1 MLQATRAYR
10 AGRHTAF
17 SLSPRLGYTAAMAL
31 RVHID
36 TDCGVDDAL
45 ALAMLARARDV
56 VEVGSVSAVFGNT
69 YVDQA
74 AANARGVLRLAGCAA
89 EVYIGAGSGLA
100 RRRVERMRPA
110 HGIDGLNGLGFS
122 QRWKLPELDRGHG
135 SSLLAFVARRKIT
148 GLFLGP
154 LTNLAQGLLED
165 PAAFRAWKPT
175 IMAGAFAVEGKAAG
189 GADFN
194 SWSDP
199 EALQRVLE
207 AGVRPRL
214 MPMDITSRVTLGR
227 AALEA
232 GSAACGSPLSQRLA
246 RAAGPY
252 MDFHRQVWGVADGC
266 HPHDAVAAA
275 SLIAPDA
282 FTFEPARL
290 RVAIDGLRQG
300 RIDRIDGEPNAEV
313 CVDLDVAAVETL
325 IRATLFGGAAV
336 GA

>member
-1 MLQATRAYR
+1 MT
-10 AGRHTAF
+10 F
-17 SLSPRLGYTAAMAL
+17 

-45 ALAMLARARDV
+45 ALAMLARARDIL
-56 VEVGSVSAVFGNT
+56 EVGSVSAVFGNT

-74 AANARGVLRLAGCAA
+74 AANARGVLRLAGCGA

-100 RRRVERMRPA
+100 KRRVERMRPA
-110 HGIDGLNGLGFS
+110 HGVDGLNGAGFS

-135 SSLLAFVARRKIT
+135 TSLLAFVARRQIT

-165 PAAFRAWKPT
+165 PAAFRDWRPT

-207 AGVRPRL
+207 SGVKPRL
-214 MPMDITSRVTLGR
+214 VPLDVSSQVTLTK

-232 GSAACGSPLSQRLA
+232 GSVCCGSPLSARLS

-252 MDFHRQVWGVADGC
+252 MDFHAQAWGIADAC

-275 SLIAPDA
+275 TLVSPEA
-282 FTFEPARL
+282 FVFEPARL
-290 RVAIDGLRQG
+290 RVTVDGVRQG
-300 RIDRIDGEPNAEV
+300 RIDRIDGAPNAEV
-313 CVDLDVAAVETL
+313 CVGIEAGVVERL
-325 IRATLFGGAAV
+325 ILATLFGAKAVAA
-336 GA
+336 

>member
-1 MLQATRAYR
+1 
-10 AGRHTAF
+10 
-17 SLSPRLGYTAAMAL
+17 MAQ

-56 VEVGSVSAVFGNT
+56 IEVGSVSAVFGNT

-74 AANARGVLRLAGCAA
+74 AANARGVLRLAGCGA
-89 EVYIGAGSGLA
+89 EVHIGSGSGLA
-100 RRRVERMRPA
+100 KRRVERMRPA
-110 HGIDGLNGLGFS
+110 HGVDGLNGAGFS

-135 SSLLAFVARRKIT
+135 VDLLAFAARRKIA

-154 LTNLAQGLLED
+154 LTNLARGLLDD
-165 PAAFRAWKPT
+165 PAAFRDWRPT
-175 IMAGAFAVEGKAAG
+175 ITAGAFAVEGKAVG

-207 AGVRPRL
+207 SGVRPRL
-214 MPMDITSRVTLGR
+214 VPMDVSSQVTLTR

-232 GSAACGSPLSQRLA
+232 GAACCGSPLSARLT
-246 RAAGPY
+246 RAAVPY
-252 MDFHRQVWGVADGC
+252 LDFHAQAWGTVGAC

-275 SLIAPDA
+275 SLIAPEA
-282 FTFEPARL
+282 FVFEPARL
-290 RVAIDGLRQG
+290 RVAVDGLRQG
-300 RIDRIDGEPNAEV
+300 RIDRIDGAPNAEV
-313 CVDLDVAAVETL
+313 CVSLDVAVVERL
-325 IRATLFGGAAV
+325 ILTTLFGEKALAA
-336 GA
+336 

>member
-1 MLQATRAYR
+1 MT
-10 AGRHTAF
+10 
-17 SLSPRLGYTAAMAL
+17 L

-36 TDCGVDDAL
+36 TDCGVDDAM
-45 ALAMLARARDV
+45 ALAMLARARDA

-74 AANARGVLRLAGCAA
+74 AANARGVLRLAGCGA

-110 HGIDGLNGLGFS
+110 HGVDGLNGAGFS

-135 SSLLAFVARRKIT
+135 TSLLAFVARRQIT

-165 PAAFRAWKPT
+165 PAAFRGWRPT
-175 IMAGAFAVEGKAAG
+175 IMAGAFEVEGKAAG

-214 MPMDITSRVTLGR
+214 MPMDATSQVTLTR
-227 AALEA
+227 AALDA
-232 GSAACGSPLSQRLA
+232 GAACCGSPLSARLS
-246 RAAGPY
+246 RAAATY
-252 MDFHRQVWGVADGC
+252 MDFHGQVWGLTEAC

-275 SLIAPDA
+275 SLIAPEA
-282 FTFEPARL
+282 FIFEPARL
-290 RVAIDGLRQG
+290 RVTVDGIRQG

-313 CVDLDVAAVETL
+313 CVGVEAGVVEAL
-325 IRATLFGGAAV
+325 ILTTLFGAKAVAA
-336 GA
+336 

>member
-1 MLQATRAYR
+1 MI
-10 AGRHTAF
+10 
-17 SLSPRLGYTAAMAL
+17 AAMAL
-31 RVHID
+31 RLHID

-45 ALAMLARARDV
+45 ALALLARARDS

-89 EVYIGAGSGLA
+89 EVYIGAGAGLA

-110 HGIDGLNGLGFS
+110 HGPDGLNGAGFS

-135 SSLLAFVARRKIT
+135 VSLLAFLARRRVK

-154 LTNLAQGLLED
+154 LTNLALGLLDD
-165 PAAFRAWKPT
+165 PAAFRGWSPT
-175 IMAGAFAVEGKAAG
+175 IMAGAFSVQGKAAG

-199 EALQRVLE
+199 EALARILE
-207 AGVRPRL
+207 AGVKPRL
-214 MPMDITSRVTLGR
+214 VPLDVTSQVTIT
-227 AALEA
+227 AADLDSGA
-232 GSAACGSPLSQRLA
+232 RCCGSPLSARLS

-252 MDFHRQVWGVADGC
+252 IAFHQKAWGAEGC

-275 SLIAPDA
+275 SLMAPEA
-282 FTFEPARL
+282 FAFEPARL
-290 RVAIDGLRQG
+290 RVVLDGERQG
-300 RIDRIDGEPNAEV
+300 RIERVEGEPNAEV
-313 CVDLDVAAVETL
+313 CVGVDAPVVRAL
-325 IRATLFGGAAV
+325 ILKALFGWVEMAGV
-336 GA
+336 E

>member
-1 MLQATRAYR
+1 MT
-10 AGRHTAF
+10 F
-17 SLSPRLGYTAAMAL
+17 

-74 AANARGVLRLAGCAA
+74 AANARGVLRLAGCGA

-100 RRRVERMRPA
+100 KRRVERMRPA
-110 HGIDGLNGLGFS
+110 HGVDGLNGAGFS

-135 SSLLAFVARRKIT
+135 TSLLAFVARRQIT

-165 PAAFRAWKPT
+165 PAAFRDWRPT
-175 IMAGAFAVEGKAAG
+175 VMAGAFAVEGKAAG

-207 AGVRPRL
+207 AGVKPRL
-214 MPMDITSRVTLGR
+214 VPLDVSSQVTLTK

-232 GSAACGSPLSQRLA
+232 GSACCGSPLSARLT

-252 MDFHRQVWGVADGC
+252 MEFHAQAWGVTDAC

-275 SLIAPDA
+275 TLIAPEA
-282 FTFEPARL
+282 FVFEPARL
-290 RVAIDGLRQG
+290 RVTVDGVRQG

-313 CVDLDVAAVETL
+313 CVGLGAGVVERL
-325 IRATLFGGAAV
+325 ILATLFGARAVAA
-336 GA
+336 